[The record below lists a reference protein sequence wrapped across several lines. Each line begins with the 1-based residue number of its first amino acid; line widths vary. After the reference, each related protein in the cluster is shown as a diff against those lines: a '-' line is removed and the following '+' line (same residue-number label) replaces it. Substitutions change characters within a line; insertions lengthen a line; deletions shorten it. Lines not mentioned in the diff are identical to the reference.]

1 MILFTGIA
9 QLNYYLSLMW
19 RSRIICCDLFYYYYY
34 YHYFICARINQWQSI
49 QEWNNLINNA
59 DIRALLKNHRKSLF
73 VLVWK
78 RFFKHD
84 NTEINCIFL
93 KSIICKYFSVLP
105 RRSPHILPGMQQ
117 SFKDQARIHT
127 GFHRWT
133 EIGQIFRNK
142 YIVSKKTLNFASWN
156 LENSLDSQ

>member
-1 MILFTGIA
+1 MILFTGTA

-59 DIRALLKNHRKSLF
+59 DIRALSKNHRKSLF

-105 RRSPHILPGMQQ
+105 RRSPHILPG
-117 SFKDQARIHT
+117 SRALKTRRGSIP
-127 GFHRWT
+127 
-133 EIGQIFRNK
+133 
-142 YIVSKKTLNFASWN
+142 VSTVERKSVRFFVINILLVKKL
-156 LENSLDSQ
+156 